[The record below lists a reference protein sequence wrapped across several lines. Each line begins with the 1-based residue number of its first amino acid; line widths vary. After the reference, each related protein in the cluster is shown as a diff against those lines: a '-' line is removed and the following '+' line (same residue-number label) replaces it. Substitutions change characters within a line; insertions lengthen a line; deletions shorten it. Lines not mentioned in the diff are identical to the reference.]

1 MLIIIMPRPKKYRNT
16 CCKSAANY
24 FKPNGIP
31 LKFLEEISL
40 EKDELEAI
48 NLADLENLSQEDA
61 ALRMKISRATFG
73 RIIKIARSK
82 IAECIV
88 SGKAIKIIQ

>member
-1 MLIIIMPRPKKYRNT
+1 M
-16 CCKSAANY
+16 
-24 FKPNGIP
+24 
-31 LKFLEEISL
+31 

-88 SGKAIKIIQ
+88 NGKAIKIIQ